1 MEEETKVAIDLE
13 EQKSMVKS
21 ASSERMM
28 MAHNIEVENKLID
41 NNMRSCCYDLD
52 KSAVQYFT
60 QVGVIVGIMSFCVY
74 KLSTNETAE
83 QQTIYMSLLSSLVG
97 LVLPSPIFKKK

>member
-1 MEEETKVAIDLE
+1 MEEETKKGDIE
-13 EQKSMVKS
+13 EQKSDDHIV
-21 ASSERMM
+21 
-28 MAHNIEVENKLID
+28 IEVEKKPID
-41 NNMRSCCYDLD
+41 TNTMRSCCYDLD

-60 QVGVIVGIMSFCVY
+60 QVGVIIGIMSFCVY
-74 KLSTNETAE
+74 KLSMNETPE